1 MLYSTSTID
10 GARMKLGR
18 IIGTVVTVREVN
30 QYQGCK
36 LLLVQE
42 VDENNKDIGE
52 PLVAIDTV
60 DTGVGS
66 QVFFVTAREAA
77 MAIPG
82 RSIPTDA
89 AIVGIV
95 EEAR

>member
-1 MLYSTSTID
+1 
-10 GARMKLGR
+10 MKLGKV
-18 IIGTVVTVREVN
+18 IGNVVTVREVS
-30 QYQGCK
+30 QYRGSK

-42 VDENNKDIGE
+42 IDENNKDIGE
-52 PLVAIDTV
+52 PLVAVDTV
-60 DTGVGS
+60 DAGVGS

-77 MAIPG
+77 MAISG

>member
-1 MLYSTSTID
+1 
-10 GARMKLGR
+10 MKLGKV
-18 IIGTVVTVREVN
+18 IGNVVTVREVS
-30 QYQGCK
+30 QYRGSK

-42 VDENNKDIGE
+42 IDENNKDIGE
-52 PLVAIDTV
+52 PLVAVDTV
-60 DTGVGS
+60 DAGVGS

>member
-1 MLYSTSTID
+1 
-10 GARMKLGR
+10 MKLGR
-18 IIGTVVTVREVN
+18 IIGTVVTVREVS

-42 VDENNKDIGE
+42 VDEQGKDIGD
-52 PLVAIDTV
+52 PLVAVDTV
-60 DTGVGS
+60 DAGIGS
-66 QVFFVTAREAA
+66 RVFFVTAREAA

-89 AIVGIV
+89 AIMGIV
-95 EEAR
+95 EDMG

>member
-1 MLYSTSTID
+1 
-10 GARMKLGR
+10 MKLGKV
-18 IIGTVVTVREVN
+18 IGTVVTVREVN

-42 VDENNKDIGE
+42 VDESGRDVDE

-60 DTGVGS
+60 DAGIGS
-66 QVFFVTAREAA
+66 HIFFVTAREAA
-77 MAIPG
+77 MAVPG
-82 RSIPTDA
+82 RSIPADA

-95 EEAR
+95 EETK